1 MSCLKDIKFSNKELN
16 MLDTIGAAI
25 VKISGWF
32 KNIQVR
38 QFLSVVAIGFIL
50 LTTDVAPDRASKAT
64 IDKLDRLVHQENPDR
79 PKTTGEWQQQAR
91 EVKGKPG
98 ERLERIGEQSADAV
112 KEFTGLYPEVAER
125 SANELERNVDK

>member
-1 MSCLKDIKFSNKELN
+1 MLN
-16 MLDTIGAAI
+16 AIGGI
-25 VKISGWF
+25 ITQISEWF
-32 KNIQVR
+32 KNLQVR

-50 LTTDVAPDRASKAT
+50 LTTNVPADRASKAT
-64 IDKLDRLVHQENPDR
+64 IDKLDRMVHQEDPQR

-112 KEFTGLYPEVAER
+112 KEFGDMYPDVAKR
-125 SANELERNVDK
+125 SGKELEKNTN